1 MPVLALGAEHTA
13 KDRPFATMRSSAT
26 LQAGTDLLGST
37 SGVALYL
44 NRGLD
49 SQVIHDFKY
58 GNYGT

>member
-26 LQAGTDLLGST
+26 LQAGT
-37 SGVALYL
+37 ALYL
-44 NRGLD
+44 NRRLD